1 MNSSGYVEFVFDR
14 LHFCPAVWAVYS
26 TVCYLLA
33 FTIYQGV
40 TGQIFSLMLG
50 ASTGL
55 SFALIS
61 CASILAVAQ
70 SSLLLRGI
78 PVRVLVPLGTALNY
92 LASCCLLGPSIV
104 NVVLLFIWRN
114 TSDLELLIQH
124 RCRLDVDL
132 VWSTTYSLC
141 NRKNK
146 AWGIWIA
153 LAIFRL
159 LVTLVI
165 TVSSNGVEC
174 KNFGL
179 K

>member
-1 MNSSGYVEFVFDR
+1 
-14 LHFCPAVWAVYS
+14 
-26 TVCYLLA
+26 
-33 FTIYQGV
+33 
-40 TGQIFSLMLG
+40 MLG
-50 ASTGL
+50 ASAGF
-55 SFALIS
+55 SFAIIS

-70 SSLLLRGI
+70 TSLLLRGI
-78 PVRVLVPLGTALNY
+78 PVRALVSLSAALHY

-124 RCRLDVDL
+124 RCKLDVDL

-141 NRKNK
+141 NRKNS
-146 AWGIWIA
+146 AWGIWMA
-153 LAIFRL
+153 LAVFRL

-165 TVSSNGVEC
+165 TVSAKGVERIDI
-174 KNFGL
+174 GL